1 MKKTIAILCVATAA
15 LTTTGCRQLEWAGD
29 KIYTPVTATNI
40 VDTPTGS
47 YPTVVTNGWIVKPS
61 VQQGVTIAGDLAP
74 VPWGSFISS
83 TLLALLGV
91 GAHLRGRQWQKAALS
106 GVSAA
111 QAFKEQLKVVAP
123 SAAQQIKKTVATEQR
138 TNGTKSLIEKLLNKF

>member
-1 MKKTIAILCVATAA
+1 MKQTIILCVATAA
-15 LTTTGCRQLEWAGD
+15 IAMTGCRQLEWAGD
-29 KIYTPVTATNI
+29 KIYTPVTSTNI
-40 VDTPTGS
+40 VDTPTGP

-74 VPWGSFISS
+74 VPWGGLVANG
-83 TLLALLGV
+83 LLALLGI

-111 QAFKEQLKVVAP
+111 QAFKEQLKVLDAA
-123 SAAQQIKKTVATEQR
+123 SAQQIKKTVATEQR